1 MSGAA
6 PLDKEIVSSV
16 YAKYLSRPARG
27 RAATSC
33 LVALE
38 LSGYLERYL
47 WPHLAEPA
55 AASWEHVMSIVA
67 LVNLKAREG
76 APAWAAFSAEP
87 ERFASLFSRVLD
99 LPTEQ
104 PRWSS
109 ASYDAK
115 AAWTAFFVNAFA
127 ALEDGMVRAQALRL
141 VSLPMWATLAPKH
154 QQQQLASQPQL
165 GRPWKFL
172 TKRAAKE
179 AKMESPP
186 PSSRQERDFI
196 PSLLRAFLKG
206 VAVAGGEGDDD
217 DAMADADDND
227 DDNDDGDVGD
237 ANGAAVRANGDT
249 RGGDSSGI
257 VRYLERTL
265 ELIIDLLAQLPTRR
279 FFHAVVLD
287 QHGEKRS
294 SDNSSPEPVT

>member
-1 MSGAA
+1 MPSSDTQPPRKRGGDGDRKREKKPRVERKPRDSAPTGEADVRALAEEHWPVSGAA

-109 ASYDAK
+109 ASYDA
-115 AAWTAFFVNAFA
+115 
-127 ALEDGMVRAQALRL
+127 
-141 VSLPMWATLAPKH
+141 
-154 QQQQLASQPQL
+154 
-165 GRPWKFL
+165 
-172 TKRAAKE
+172 
-179 AKMESPP
+179 
-186 PSSRQERDFI
+186 
-196 PSLLRAFLKG
+196 
-206 VAVAGGEGDDD
+206 
-217 DAMADADDND
+217 
-227 DDNDDGDVGD
+227 
-237 ANGAAVRANGDT
+237 
-249 RGGDSSGI
+249 
-257 VRYLERTL
+257 
-265 ELIIDLLAQLPTRR
+265 
-279 FFHAVVLD
+279 
-287 QHGEKRS
+287 
-294 SDNSSPEPVT
+294 